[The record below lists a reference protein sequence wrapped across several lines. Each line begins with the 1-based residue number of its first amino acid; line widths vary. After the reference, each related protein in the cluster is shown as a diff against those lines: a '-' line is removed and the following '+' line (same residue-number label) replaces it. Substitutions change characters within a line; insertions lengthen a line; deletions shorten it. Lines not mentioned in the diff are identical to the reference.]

1 MVELI
6 LVDEQD
12 NIVGTAEKMLVH
24 QSGMLHRAFSIFVFR
39 KKDNNIQL
47 LLQKRQINKYHS
59 GGLWT
64 NSCCGH
70 PGLNQEII
78 SSAGSRLQ
86 EELGINIKLYY
97 LDRFIYNEKIK
108 NNNYNTLIEHELD
121 HVFVGIYQEDDVM
134 FDHNEVDEIKWID
147 INTFELELLNFPEN
161 FTVWVGLAWDIV
173 KKNLLFINNLL

>member
-1 MVELI
+1 MTELI

-24 QSGMLHRAFSIFVFR
+24 QAGMLHRAFSIFVFR
-39 KKDNNIQL
+39 KKNNNIQL
-47 LLQKRQINKYHS
+47 LLQKRNINKYHS

-70 PGLNQEII
+70 PSLNQEII
-78 SSAGSRLQ
+78 VSAGNRLQ

-97 LDRFIYNEKIK
+97 LDRFVYKAKIK
-108 NNNYNTLIEHELD
+108 NNNYNTLIEHEVD
-121 HVFVGIYQEDDVM
+121 HVFIGIYKEDNVM
-134 FDHNEVDEIKWID
+134 FNHNEVDAIKWVD
-147 INTFELELLNFPEN
+147 INIFARELLNSPEN
-161 FTVWVGLAWDIV
+161 FTAWVDLAWVIV

>member
-12 NIVGTAEKMLVH
+12 NIIGTAEKLLVH
-24 QSGMLHRAFSIFVFR
+24 QHGMLHRALSIFVFR
-39 KKDNNIQL
+39 KKNNSMQL
-47 LLQKRQINKYHS
+47 LLQKRHNNKYHS

-78 SSAGSRLQ
+78 ISANCRLK
-86 EELGINIKLYY
+86 EELGINVKLYY
-97 LDRFIYNEKIK
+97 LDRFIYKAEIE
-108 NNNYNTLIEHELD
+108 NNNYNTLIEHEVD
-121 HVFVGIYQEDDVM
+121 YVFVGVYQEDNII
-134 FDHNEVDEIKWID
+134 FDRTEVDAIKWID
-147 INTFELELLNFPEN
+147 INAFEAELLAAPEH
-161 FTVWVGLAWDIV
+161 FTVWVGLAWTIV